1 MLFHAD
7 SSFTVGRGQYAGDL
21 HPTWGGL
28 FDDGR
33 HLFPDA
39 GAEHAAGPFGRFWAH
54 VKNKAFELADTIF
67 YQCYARDATD
77 AATHGGIF
85 CARVPDC

>member
-1 MLFHAD
+1 MPIPVLLSAEVNMQAI
-7 SSFTVGRGQYAGDL
+7 FTQLGEGF
-21 HPTWGGL
+21 

>member
-1 MLFHAD
+1 MPIPVLLSAEVNMQAI
-7 SSFTVGRGQYAGDL
+7 FTQLG
-21 HPTWGGL
+21 
-28 FDDGR
+28 
-33 HLFPDA
+33 
-39 GAEHAAGPFGRFWAH
+39 EPFGRFWAH